1 MSKELL
7 QEIKK
12 QNKVNKVANYYKKKI
27 DKFKN
32 MSKIKIKKIYKQFK
46 WL

>member
-1 MSKELL
+1 MNYCW
-7 QEIKK
+7 KK
-12 QNKVNKVANYYKKKI
+12 QKEVKKVANYYKKKRN
-27 DKFKN
+27 KCKN

>member
-1 MSKELL
+1 MKTNYEV
-7 QEIKK
+7 K
-12 QNKVNKVANYYKKKI
+12 KVANYYKKRRNMC
-27 DKFKN
+27 KN

>member
-1 MSKELL
+1 MSYCL
-7 QEIKK
+7 KK
-12 QNKVNKVANYYKKKI
+12 QKEVKKVANYHKKKRN
-27 DKFKN
+27 KSKN